1 MVNESRGLVALVHRL
16 RKGEEEL
23 MSGLMRHVV
32 NLVKWGLGNVV
43 EPDTFFGQ
51 VLAW

>member
-23 MSGLMRHVV
+23 MSELMRHVV
-32 NLVKWGLGNVV
+32 NLVKW
-43 EPDTFFGQ
+43 
-51 VLAW
+51 VLAMWWNQIHFLDRF